1 MDTSSRRKTDAF
13 DFYDDGE
20 DGDDDDDDVRVF
32 CWSYVHGEFHV
43 SDHSFGSDHSE
54 LELDFFFEYYLCTNA
69 RVHILKSKT
78 LEF

>member
-32 CWSYVHGEFHV
+32 CWSHVHGEFHV
-43 SDHSFGSDHSE
+43 SDHSESDHSE
-54 LELDFFFEYYLCTNA
+54 LE
-69 RVHILKSKT
+69 
-78 LEF
+78 

>member
-1 MDTSSRRKTDAF
+1 MDTSSKRKTDAF

-20 DGDDDDDDVRVF
+20 DGDDDDDDDVRVF

-43 SDHSFGSDHSE
+43 SDHSGSDHSE
-54 LELDFFFEYYLCTNA
+54 LELDFFFEYYLCTSA
-69 RVHILKSKT
+69 RVHILESKT